1 MFALS
6 YTLPFETPAQKNEV
20 RFARGHT
27 FKSARFSE
35 WKRAALLSVRGQGVP
50 FRPFE
55 AANISVTFIHADL
68 RRRDGD
74 NQLAS
79 IQDLLVAAGV
89 IADDCWTRIGTPEV
103 RHTVGNTP
111 ECRIAVQEC
120 EPTDWAEIMKRF
132 KGKK

>member
-1 MFALS
+1 MLS
-6 YTLPFETPAQKNEV
+6 I
-20 RFARGHT
+20 
-27 FKSARFSE
+27 
-35 WKRAALLSVRGQGVP
+35 RGQGVP

-55 AANISVTFIHADL
+55 SANISVTFIHADL

-89 IADDCWTRIGTPEV
+89 IADDCWARIGTPEV
-103 RHTVGNTP
+103 RHTVGSTP

-132 KGKK
+132 RNK